1 MESVLYQRIKL
12 LCAEKGI
19 SINKLES
26 TLGLGLSSIQKW
38 KTATSPSIEKIMK
51 IANYFDVSLDYLV
64 GRQEIKGS
72 AADILKDEDIISFQR
87 AKENMPPKEKELMM
101 TMIRAG
107 FNYAFDENE
116 EDDNT

>member
-38 KTATSPSIEKIMK
+38 KTATSPSVEKIMK
-51 IANYFDVSLDYLV
+51 IANYFDVSLDYLL

-72 AADILKDEDIISFQR
+72 ATDILKDEDIIRIHDLVSNCY
-87 AKENMPPKEKELMM
+87 KDIMKIYISK
-101 TMIRAG
+101 T
-107 FNYAFDENE
+107 YY
-116 EDDNT
+116 

>member
-38 KTATSPSIEKIMK
+38 KTATSPSVEKIMK
-51 IANYFDVSLDYLV
+51 IANYFDVSLDYLL

-72 AADILKDEDIISFQR
+72 ATDILNEDIISFQR